1 VTIGEAESK
10 ANVLMGAFGATA
22 VQVSDFTK
30 AMTDRLVYM
39 ASCQPFTAAYMNVR
53 DPLCSGA
60 RPAIDTIFLSSFIA
74 AVLLLP
80 LVCVGVS
87 GLKHARQ
94 RMRDAEHPWLN
105 TLVMFDYATFRQ
117 VRYLRE
123 KELDKIRDIEEFG
136 IRPEGE
142 LGRETDGVQHKY
154 PVYGEELV
162 FVNPGTGVD
171 GWGHDSCFGEIPA
184 KEKEPI
190 LFPGKPIDYDFLAD
204 NMFKGISEQTGLN
217 NSTVVSRLDTSGYV
231 CGGGGGRCIYV
242 CVYVYMCI
250 YICVDVY
257 TSINL
262 HTHTHTHTHTQTF
275 SLSLSLSFSLSLS
288 LSLSLTHTHTHTQT
302 GCTTVEKHGSWALT
316 HARVSFESPLYSVFT
331 H

>member
-1 VTIGEAESK
+1 MTIGEAESK

-30 AMTDRLVYM
+30 AITDRLVYM
-39 ASCQPFTAAYMNVR
+39 AGCQPFTAAYMNVR

-123 KELDKIRDIEEFG
+123 KELDKIRDIQEFG

-142 LGRETDGVQHKY
+142 VEHQTGGVQHKY

-204 NMFKGISEQTGLN
+204 NMLKGISEQTGLN
-217 NSTVVSRLDTSGYV
+217 NPTVVSRLDTSRCVWRGMGVYV
-231 CGGGGGRCIYV
+231 YM
-242 CVYVYMCI
+242 YVYMCI
-250 YICVDVY
+250 CVYIYVY
-257 TSINL
+257 
-262 HTHTHTHTHTQTF
+262 
-275 SLSLSLSFSLSLS
+275 
-288 LSLSLTHTHTHTQT
+288 
-302 GCTTVEKHGSWALT
+302 
-316 HARVSFESPLYSVFT
+316 
-331 H
+331 